1 MIPLIMAD
9 LHFNQTGYGWL
20 LSAFSIVYAI
30 SSLFAGW
37 FLDRAGVNRGMTLA
51 VAWWS
56 IAAGARGLV
65 RSFAG
70 LTWTSAGLAIGE
82 SAGVPAVGKTNGFY
96 LNPNERALGAAV
108 NQIGIS
114 IGAALAPVW
123 IGVATAY
130 SWRLPFVMTG
140 LLSFLWIP
148 VWMITRRAIPPQY
161 DDRPVENID
170 GNRQSRF
177 ALLADSR
184 MVTLVVANALWM
196 PSYSLWSN
204 WTTLY
209 LIHVDRISLSEAGHY
224 VWIPPLISNLGGFFG
239 GWLSLRWMQRN
250 LDAVASRSRAVAFSA
265 VGILTTLL
273 LPVTHGPAW
282 ATLII
287 SISFFFALA
296 GSVNI
301 YALPIDLYGPQ
312 RSGLAIAALGFA
324 YGLMQMLLSPLVGML
339 ADRHSYTA
347 VIWIVTIPPVLSAF
361 LISKGVRSSTNGG
374 QE

>member
-1 MIPLIMAD
+1 MIPLIMVD
-9 LHFNQTGYGWL
+9 LHFSQTGYGWL
-20 LSAFSIVYAI
+20 LSVFSIVYAV

-37 FLDRAGVNRGMTLA
+37 FLDQVGVNRGMTLA

-56 IAAGARGLV
+56 IAASARGLV
-65 RSFAG
+65 RSFTG
-70 LTWTSAGLAIGE
+70 LALTSAGLAIGE
-82 SAGVPAVGKTNGFY
+82 SAGIPAVGKTNGFY
-96 LNPNERALGAAV
+96 LNPEERALGAAV

-114 IGAALAPVW
+114 IGLALAPAW

-130 SWRLPFVMTG
+130 SWRTPFVITG

-148 VWMITRRAIPPQY
+148 LWLVTRRAIPPQY
-161 DDRPVENID
+161 DDTPARSNEGHR
-170 GNRQSRF
+170 GNPF

-184 MVTLVVANALWM
+184 LVALVIANALWM

-209 LIHVDRISLSEAGHY
+209 LIHVDHISLNEAARY
-224 VWIPPLISNLGGFFG
+224 VWIPPLVSNLGGFFG
-239 GWLSLRWMQRN
+239 GWLSLRWMRRKVN
-250 LDAVASRSRAVAFSA
+250 AISSRCRAVAFSA
-265 VGILTTLL
+265 VGILITLV

-301 YALPIDLYGPQ
+301 YALPIDLYGPE
-312 RSGLAIAALGFA
+312 RSGLSIAALGFA

-339 ADRHSYTA
+339 ADRQSYTQ
-347 VIWIVTIPPVLSAF
+347 VVWIVAIPPVLSAV
-361 LISKGVRSSTNGG
+361 LLARGVRSFTSEGRA
-374 QE
+374 